1 MTSGHKTNKLLDCS
15 QMNENKKTQKV
26 QQGSVISDKMDKS
39 VVVLVERKVR
49 HKFYGKYIRRSV
61 KYMAH
66 DESNDCKIGDTVLI
80 EECRPLSKNK
90 RWRVR
95 SIVERAV

>member
-1 MTSGHKTNKLLDCS
+1 MNDKGKTR
-15 QMNENKKTQKV
+15 KTR
-26 QQGSVISDKMDKS
+26 QGSVISNNMDKS

-49 HKFYGKYIRRSV
+49 HKLYGKFIRRRV

-66 DESNDCKIGDTVLI
+66 DQENKCNVGDIVLI

-90 RWRVR
+90 RWRVLN
-95 SIVERAV
+95 IIEQAA

>member
-1 MTSGHKTNKLLDCS
+1 MSDMNKTR
-15 QMNENKKTQKV
+15 KTR
-26 QQGSVISDKMDKS
+26 QGSVVSNGMDKS

-49 HKFYGKYIRRSV
+49 HKLYGKFIRRRV

-66 DESNDCKIGDTVLI
+66 DPANECQIGDIVLI

-90 RWRVR
+90 RWRVLD
-95 SIVERAV
+95 IVQRAA

>member
-1 MTSGHKTNKLLDCS
+1 M
-15 QMNENKKTQKV
+15 ENKNKTTKIRTGIV
-26 QQGSVISDKMDKS
+26 VSNAMDKS
-39 VVVLVERKVR
+39 VVVRTERTIR
-49 HKFYGKYIRRSV
+49 HEFYGKYIRRHI

-66 DESNDCKIGDTVLI
+66 DDQNSCNVGDLVLI

-95 SIVERAV
+95 EILEKAV

>member
-1 MTSGHKTNKLLDCS
+1 MSDMRTTRR
-15 QMNENKKTQKV
+15 T
-26 QQGSVISDKMDKS
+26 QQGSVISNGMDKS
-39 VVVLVERKVR
+39 VVVLVDRKIR
-49 HKFYGKYIRRSV
+49 HKLYGKFIRRRV

-66 DESNDCKIGDTVLI
+66 DPANECNVGDIVLI

-95 SIVERAV
+95 NIIQHAA

>member
-1 MTSGHKTNKLLDCS
+1 MTAKT
-15 QMNENKKTQKV
+15 KKTR
-26 QQGSVISDKMDKS
+26 QGSVVSNKMDKS

-49 HKFYGKYIRRSV
+49 HKMYGKYIRRQV

-66 DESNDCKIGDTVLI
+66 DSANECNIGDVVLI

-90 RWRVR
+90 RWLVR
-95 SIVERAV
+95 SIIERSV